1 MPAASSG
8 TPSQVISNIPSGWPV
23 FAATNPLTTT
33 LVLVPMSVQRPPR
46 TTASFIGISSFET
59 LRRCFFAQSRI
70 AGTIRATT
78 GVLFI
83 NAETTAGPS
92 MVRSWAEASDFGRP
106 SARST
111 TAASAPVRSMAAAT
125 TKSAATVS
133 IPSLAIPWKV
143 SAGVSTPAASSST
156 AAPII
161 TMSGARC
168 PTSRLNTVPRTT
180 AAVSSACQFDAS
192 QRVSIGAFLR
202 VREKRDGCGAGRGSA
217 GIAYLRQ
224 ARRVRGILETVPA
237 AIPTVNQPHGMVF
250 SQSTFHSFNPP
261 PCAVPRSPR

>member
-1 MPAASSG
+1 
-8 TPSQVISNIPSGWPV
+8 
-23 FAATNPLTTT
+23 
-33 LVLVPMSVQRPPR
+33 
-46 TTASFIGISSFET
+46 
-59 LRRCFFAQSRI
+59 
-70 AGTIRATT
+70 
-78 GVLFI
+78 
-83 NAETTAGPS
+83 